1 MMDSKLQSVSPASI
15 PPTLRLG
22 DYLPLSF
29 SLMAIGWG
37 GLAYL
42 IFFTLPTLG
51 MRWLFYFLAILAF
64 TGTALPIIVF
74 LHIRFPGKKPTP
86 VSSVVRQALWA
97 GIYFPTL
104 AWLQVARV
112 LTAGLAVFIALCF
125 LVIEVALTLR
135 ERSLWTAP
143 HRENE
148 SPD

>member
-1 MMDSKLQSVSPASI
+1 MMDSPLKSASPSST
-15 PPTLRLG
+15 PPSLRLG
-22 DYLPLSF
+22 DYLPLSI
-29 SLMAIGWG
+29 SLMAVGWG

-51 MRWLFYFLAILAF
+51 MRWLFYFLAVLAF
-64 TGTALPIIVF
+64 TGTALPMVAF
-74 LHIRFPGKKPTP
+74 LHVRFPGKKPTP

-112 LTAGLAVFIALCF
+112 LTVGLAIFIALCF
-125 LVIEVALTLR
+125 FVIEVALTMR

-143 HRENE
+143 QKENE
-148 SPD
+148 SPE

>member
-1 MMDSKLQSVSPASI
+1 MDSKLKSVSPPSI
-15 PPTLRLG
+15 PPSLRLG
-22 DYLPLSF
+22 DYLPLSI
-29 SLMAIGWG
+29 SLMAVGWG

-51 MRWLFYFLAILAF
+51 MRWLFYFLAVLAF
-64 TGTALPIIVF
+64 TGTTLPIIVF

-125 LVIEVALTLR
+125 SIIEVALTMR

-143 HRENE
+143 QKENE